1 MEKITMRIEADTV
14 EQAREI
20 YGRMTR
26 EGLRYV
32 KGEYEVLLVAEGK
45 GVKIKSRPQAV
56 SSLGIRQGKIFHKR
70 YKERRKKKMRNY
82 SRPSAVDVTGTILI
96 VTVIL
101 WGLAGIAKILLES
114 C

>member
-32 KGEYEVLLVAEGK
+32 KGEYEVLLSELYTTTPKV
-45 GVKIKSRPQAV
+45 
-56 SSLGIRQGKIFHKR
+56 
-70 YKERRKKKMRNY
+70 
-82 SRPSAVDVTGTILI
+82 
-96 VTVIL
+96 
-101 WGLAGIAKILLES
+101 
-114 C
+114 